1 MDISQDD
8 INRAVQQAISKGV
21 RKIIA
26 TVDTQA
32 KSCAVRAANQL
43 RNAALNVLRGQRHG
57 RRYKKPG
64 TKTYYTASAP
74 GEPPAVR
81 TGMLRMSWGM
91 KAEGDGKGT
100 YTAGIYSDV
109 PYAELLDEG
118 TPDGKTA
125 PRPYKDKI
133 IETAKPKVIE
143 IFSEMETK

>member
-1 MDISQDD
+1 MEINWSDIEKDVQK
-8 INRAVQQAISKGV
+8 RVQQEV
-21 RKIIA
+21 RDAGTK
-26 TVDTQA
+26 A

-109 PYAELLDEG
+109 PYAETLDEG
-118 TPDGKTA
+118 TPGGKIA
-125 PRPYKDKI
+125 PRPFKEKI
-133 IETAKPKVIE
+133 IETAKPKVVE
-143 IFSEMETK
+143 IFSELETK

>member
-1 MDISQDD
+1 MEINWSDIEKDVQK
-8 INRAVQQAISKGV
+8 RVQQEV
-21 RKIIA
+21 RDAGTK
-26 TVDTQA
+26 A

-57 RRYKKPG
+57 RLYKKPG

-81 TGMLRMSWGM
+81 TGMLRMSWGT

-109 PYAELLDEG
+109 PYAETLDEG
-118 TPDGKTA
+118 TPGGKIA
-125 PRPYKDKI
+125 PRPFKEKI
-133 IETAKPKVIE
+133 IETAKPKVVE
-143 IFSEMETK
+143 IFSELETK